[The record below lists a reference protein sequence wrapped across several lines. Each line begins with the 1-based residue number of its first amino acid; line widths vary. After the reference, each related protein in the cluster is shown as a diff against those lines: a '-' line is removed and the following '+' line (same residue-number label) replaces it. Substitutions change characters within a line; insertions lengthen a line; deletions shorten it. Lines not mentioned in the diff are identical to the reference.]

1 MSAADPYLE
10 VGCDDLCYEQRLC
23 DMVTSNR
30 NDLDP
35 CYAVL
40 RRKRQS

>member
-1 MSAADPYLE
+1 MA

-30 NDLDP
+30 NDLDT
-35 CYAVL
+35 CNAVL
-40 RRKRQS
+40 RLKRRS